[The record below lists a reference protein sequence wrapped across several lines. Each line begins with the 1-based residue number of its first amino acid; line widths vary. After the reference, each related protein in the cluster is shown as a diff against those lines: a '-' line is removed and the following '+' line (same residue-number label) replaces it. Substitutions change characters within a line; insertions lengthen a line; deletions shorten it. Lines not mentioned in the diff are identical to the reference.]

1 MSSPALANRR
11 PGTERFHPSAHLLCD
26 GPHEHTRRETHD
38 IRHDRSSPDARSMNR
53 TASLEPHPA
62 AAWAG
67 VYPLPMRIDLSNL
80 TLWVQGSSS
89 ASWTGPLLWRQRT
102 TASRAGA
109 VTYIGPDVV
118 TRPEIR

>member
-38 IRHDRSSPDARSMNR
+38 LRHDRSSPDARSMNR
-53 TASLEPHPA
+53 TASLEAHPA

-67 VYPLPMRIDLSNL
+67 VYPITYEDRLVKPDTLGTTIKLSFPDRP
-80 TLWVQGSSS
+80 
-89 ASWTGPLLWRQRT
+89 APLAPT
-102 TASRAGA
+102 
-109 VTYIGPDVV
+109 
-118 TRPEIR
+118 